1 VARDLLQR
9 VVAAATWAPNGGN
22 LQLYDFIV
30 VTDRAQVARLG
41 ALWREVESKYMA
53 MLERLARDIFTD
65 PDAQAVRD
73 SIRYQAEHF
82 DETPAVI
89 AACYSQPPRADP
101 RVLVEVLRA
110 VGPRFLTRVAN
121 PRLAAVQ
128 GAASSYPGVQNLLLA
143 ARALGLAANLS
154 TWHLWAQEDFKRVHG
169 VPKQTT
175 IYALVPLGWPAG
187 RFGPVR
193 RRPVV
198 DALHWDRWWGQLG
211 APRPSTS
218 AFAGRRAPRRR
229 LGARGRRPDPGRS
242 GSRGPCVTRSL
253 RQHSL
258 GRLDALDA
266 ETLAR
271 TRFAAL
277 ADVHVL
283 GLDVAGASAR
293 H

>member
-1 VARDLLQR
+1 MRQGAEHEPRRRRLVHLIERRARRTTGRRRPAITLPATVPTAQPDEPVPLGPDAPIMDVLRTMRAMRRLKPDPVPKDLLER
-9 VVAAATWAPNGGN
+9 LVAAATWAPNGGN

-41 ALWREVESKYMA
+41 ALWRDVENKYMA
-53 MLERLARDIFTD
+53 MLERVAPDIFTD

-73 SIRYQAEHF
+73 SVRYQAEHF
-82 DETPAVI
+82 DDTPAVI
-89 AACYSQPPRADP
+89 AACCSQPPRTADP
-101 RVLVEVLRA
+101 RVLVEVLRT

-154 TWHLWAQEDFKRVHG
+154 TWHLWAQDDFKRVLG

-193 RRPVV
+193 RRPVADV
-198 DALHWDRWWGQLG
+198 VHGDRW
-211 APRPSTS
+211 
-218 AFAGRRAPRRR
+218 
-229 LGARGRRPDPGRS
+229 
-242 GSRGPCVTRSL
+242 
-253 RQHSL
+253 
-258 GRLDALDA
+258 
-266 ETLAR
+266 
-271 TRFAAL
+271 
-277 ADVHVL
+277 
-283 GLDVAGASAR
+283 
-293 H
+293 